1 MLPTVYT
8 GLPVFLAVAIKGLVS
23 HLVDEY
29 VLQQTHKTKML
40 VAFMKQVIRSIKNM
54 SVFIV
59 RRRKLII
66 CENFYII
73 VS

>member
-23 HLVDEY
+23 HLEDEY
-29 VLQQTHKTKML
+29 FLQQTHKTKML